1 MQLPLNAAGW
11 LSDLALP
18 SVTLAKGDLWMLAG
32 FVVLGWTLA
41 RMTIRRRRRIAA
53 ENRQNRESEQKFNAD
68 HMTALPISDAPPE
81 TQRWYV
87 AMFELQ
93 RELKAE
99 LDSRIAVVQNLVRQ
113 ADEKIARLESLEQ
126 EEVGG

>member
-1 MQLPLNAAGW
+1 
-11 LSDLALP
+11 
-18 SVTLAKGDLWMLAG
+18 MLAG

-53 ENRQNRESEQKFNAD
+53 EKRQHRESEQKLSD
-68 HMTALPISDAPPE
+68 EHISALPISDAPPE

-99 LDSRIAVVQNLVRQ
+99 LDSRIAIVQNLVRQ

-126 EEVGG
+126 EKIGG